1 MPDPQPTD
9 WSTGRYECVAER
21 IATIAADVVAAADR
35 RRPIRDAAVLDL
47 ACGTGNAALAAAAAG
62 ARVTGV
68 DLTADLIEVAMSR
81 PGAGA
86 VQWVVADAAD
96 TGLSASTF
104 DAVVSNMGI
113 IFVEPVR
120 LVDEVAR
127 VLKPGGI
134 FGFSAWVRDSVGSP
148 FSTPI
153 LETLGAPQGLSH
165 SPDQWGDSD
174 TVRDRLS
181 RAFTDIDIDTA
192 RYTWTFGSVT
202 DAMYFL
208 EHESP
213 MHVDLLG
220 RISPDQRRQLLAA
233 FEAALTAHA
242 DHTGQVSF
250 SSPYL
255 IATATRTHSA

>member
-1 MPDPQPTD
+1 MPEPTPTD

-21 IATIAADVVAAADR
+21 IATIASEVVAAVDR
-35 RRPIRDAAVLDL
+35 RQPLHDTAVLDL
-47 ACGTGNAALAAAAAG
+47 ACGTGNAALAAATAG

-68 DLTADLIEVAMSR
+68 DLTADLIEIAMGR
-81 PGAGA
+81 PGADA

-96 TGLSASTF
+96 TGLPAAAF
-104 DAVVSNMGI
+104 AAVVSNMGI
-113 IFVEPVR
+113 IFVEPAR

-134 FGFSAWVRDSVGSP
+134 FGFSAWVRDGVGSP

-153 LETLGAPQGLSH
+153 IETLGPPQGLSH

-174 TVRDRLS
+174 MVRERLS
-181 RAFTDIDIDTA
+181 AAFTDVDIDTA

-220 RISPDQRRQLLAA
+220 RISATQRSQLLAA
-233 FEAALTAHA
+233 FQTALSAHA

-255 IATATRTHSA
+255 IATATRTH